1 MSIFDPAQALTE
13 GQQLIASEVR
23 MRLSRLY
30 ARFDRIGARWA
41 ARRQAARSIRQLYRC
56 TDRELWD
63 MGLSRADFPAI
74 IAGSYR
80 RGD

>member
-1 MSIFDPAQALTE
+1 MSKFDQAPALTE
-13 GQQLIASEVR
+13 GQQLIATEVR
-23 MRLSRLY
+23 IRLSRLRAQF
-30 ARFDRIGARWA
+30 ARFGAKWA
-41 ARRQAARSIRQLYRC
+41 ARRQAARSLRQLYLC

-74 IAGSYR
+74 IAGTYR